1 MFHFGVIN
9 IYKIRTDGE
18 VSVFIYCLE
27 QYSSILM
34 VYMEIHYSIFT
45 MKLNYSTKST
55 YT

>member
-1 MFHFGVIN
+1 MS
-9 IYKIRTDGE
+9 E
-18 VSVFIYCLE
+18 FIYCLE

-55 YT
+55 YTYSILITSTDPPVETL